1 MRDTA
6 PDPAAMP
13 AGIAKAVGDVF
24 RSGEMG
30 CARRTGYT
38 AIGRTANLG
47 ARICG
52 VAEADQVLI
61 CGTTWDMVRGH
72 GVEAEPRPPVQLK
85 GISAPVAVFSVTR
98 VPELA

>member
-1 MRDTA
+1 
-6 PDPAAMP
+6 MP